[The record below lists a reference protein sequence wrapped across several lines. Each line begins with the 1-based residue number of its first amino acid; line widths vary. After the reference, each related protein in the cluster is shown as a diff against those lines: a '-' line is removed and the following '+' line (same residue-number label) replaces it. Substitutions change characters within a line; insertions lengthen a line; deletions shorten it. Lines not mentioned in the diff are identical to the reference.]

1 MIFIAGDIVLDL
13 IQEPQKGI
21 SVTLKTLK
29 GIISPIMASVKNFT
43 RAGQAEIL
51 RAAQKDDQVIDKLSD
66 LVSDVT
72 YMLAGNRQWFKSRN
86 LRDAIANCLYYGFTT
101 IPGFQTLGE
110 EYTGMI
116 QIDKTSKNVPSKVLR
131 SVMIMLSCGGEV
143 LVFDLLNRF
152 EEHLKSPSG
161 TTNLQPEIQ
170 TKLLSYV
177 GVTKVLIP
185 YLHRLHRGIFYL
197 RGNYYHISKRLTGIK
212 YILVRKWLK
221 AEISHSGFQIL
232 GIVSLLYLLVL
243 ALRTCVTRYK
253 LQHNSSNAFALQEG
267 DLRDAAIS
275 VSKVQ
280 CVLCLGDRKHT
291 TVTPCGHL
299 FCWNCILEW
308 VHSQQVCPLC
318 RESVL
323 PSRVVLLQN
332 YESAHR
338 LRQIF

>member
-1 MIFIAGDIVLDL
+1 MNL
-13 IQEPQKGI
+13 IQEYQKGI
-21 SVTLKTLK
+21 SLSLKTIK
-29 GIISPIMASVKNFT
+29 GIIGPIMASVKNFT

-72 YMLAGNRQWFKSRN
+72 YMLAGNRRWFKSQN
-86 LRDAIANCLYYGFTT
+86 LRDAMANCLYCGFTT

-116 QIDKTSKNVPSKVLR
+116 QIDKTSKNVPSKLLR
-131 SVMIMLSCGGEV
+131 IVMIMLNCGGEV
-143 LVFDLLNRF
+143 LVFDLLSRL
-152 EEHLKSPSG
+152 EAHLKSPSS
-161 TTNLQPEIQ
+161 TTSLRPEIQ

-177 GVTKVLIP
+177 GVIKVLLP
-185 YLHRLHRGIFYL
+185 YLHRLNKGVFYL
-197 RGNYYHISKRLTGIK
+197 SGNYYHISKRLTGIK
-212 YILVRKWLK
+212 YILVRQWLK

-232 GIVSLLYLLVL
+232 GIVSLLYLLLL
-243 ALRTCVTRYK
+243 AVRTFVTRYK
-253 LQHNSSNAFALQEG
+253 LQHNSSNPNALQEV
-267 DLRDAAIS
+267 DLRDAAVS
-275 VSKVQ
+275 VSKLR
-280 CVLCLGDRKHT
+280 CALCLGDRKHT

-308 VHSQQVCPLC
+308 VHAQQVCPLC
-318 RESVL
+318 RETVL

-338 LRQIF
+338 QRQIF

>member
-1 MIFIAGDIVLDL
+1 
-13 IQEPQKGI
+13 
-21 SVTLKTLK
+21 
-29 GIISPIMASVKNFT
+29 MASVKNFI

-66 LVSDVT
+66 TVSDVI
-72 YMLAGNRQWFKSRN
+72 YILAGNRRRFKSRN

-116 QIDKTSKNVPSKVLR
+116 QIDKTSKNVPSKLLR

-143 LVFDLLNRF
+143 IVFDLLSRF
-152 EEHLKSPSG
+152 EEHLKSPSS
-161 TTNLQPEIQ
+161 TTNLQPEIK

-197 RGNYYHISKRLTGIK
+197 RGNYYHISKRLAGIK

-232 GIVSLLYLLVL
+232 GIVSLLYLLLL

-253 LQHNSSNAFALQEG
+253 LQHNSSNPFALQEA
-267 DLRDAAIS
+267 DLKDAAIS
-275 VSKVQ
+275 VSKLR
-280 CVLCLGDRKHT
+280 CALCLGDRKHT

-308 VHSQQVCPLC
+308 VHAQQVCPLC

-338 LRQIF
+338 IRQIS